1 MSQLLLAGGGHTH
14 ALLLRRWAM
23 HPSSRP
29 AAEAITLVSA
39 GSTSLYSGLIPAALQ
54 GALPIDDC
62 AIDLRELC
70 RRAAVG
76 FVQARISGLDV
87 QSRELRLEGD
97 RPALR
102 FDWLSLNLGATVHCP
117 DQAGC
122 LPIKPLEPVLKALA
136 KLSPGDRV
144 RVIGSGAA
152 AVEVSLALAA
162 RGLMVQLVARER
174 QRSFWGRFEAVLRAV
189 SVQIV
194 QEPQGS
200 VRLELHCTGSRGHH
214 WLASAGLPVDGHG
227 RVLTQSTLRSLGNER
242 IFAMGDCAV
251 VANQPRPAS
260 GVWAVRAAPLLARN
274 LKRALGSKSL
284 RSWHPQRRALQL
296 LGDGRSRAWALWGTW
311 GIGPSRWLW
320 HWKQRLDQRF
330 MAMLHPAAMTP
341 AEPMLCCGCA
351 AKLPEQPLMAALSRL
366 QGGRPPLAEDAA
378 SFATPG
384 QLDPWWQSVDG
395 FPALVADPWLNGR
408 LTALH
413 ACSDLWACG
422 VPVAHAQALVTMPQ
436 AASNQQE
443 ELLLQTL
450 AGVRSVLE
458 PQGAALIGGH
468 TLQSREPA
476 DLLRPL
482 SVQLSLALV
491 INGRQHESQTTW
503 GKGPL
508 HAGDALLL
516 TRGIGSGV
524 LFAAAMAGAAAPGWI
539 EAALTQMQRS
549 QAPLLPVLRQHGCH
563 ACTDITGFG
572 LLGHLNE
579 MLEASAAGLQV
590 VLDAEAV
597 PAFSGALE
605 LLAQGWRSSLA
616 PANGGALQRWPRLQ
630 GVRAEL
636 LVDPQTCGPLLVALP
651 QEQAGACVQ
660 SLERLGWL
668 DATVIGR
675 VQQEGG

>member
-1 MSQLLLAGGGHTH
+1 MQ
-14 ALLLRRWAM
+14 
-23 HPSSRP
+23 PSSRP

-54 GALPIDDC
+54 GALPIEEC

-87 QSRELRLEGD
+87 QSRELRLEGE

-144 RVIGSGAA
+144 RVVGSGAA

-162 RGLMVQLVARER
+162 RGLMVQLVARGLGG
-174 QRSFWGRFEAVLRAV
+174 QQVLLGPICSGLFCGRLGPDRAGPQLLSEV
-189 SVQIV
+189 GAALHG
-194 QEPQGS
+194 EPGS
-200 VRLELHCTGSRGHH
+200 PL
-214 WLASAGLPVDGHG
+214 AGLGCCVARCDGHG

-260 GVWAVRAAPLLARN
+260 GVWAVRAAPWSRWWLALLVR
-274 LKRALGSKSL
+274 RALGGESL

-311 GIGPSRWLW
+311 CIGPSRWLW

-330 MAMLHPAAMTP
+330 MAMLHPAGMTP

-443 ELLLQTL
+443 DLLLQTL

-468 TLQSREPA
+468 TLCSRV
-476 DLLRPL
+476 L
-482 SVQLSLALV
+482 SAPDRQRQDFIQLAAEL
-491 INGRQHESQTTW
+491 G
-503 GKGPL
+503 
-508 HAGDALLL
+508 AGDQW
-516 TRGIGSGV
+516 
-524 LFAAAMAGAAAPGWI
+524 P
-539 EAALTQMQRS
+539 
-549 QAPLLPVLRQHGCH
+549 
-563 ACTDITGFG
+563 
-572 LLGHLNE
+572 
-579 MLEASAAGLQV
+579 SARESNHVG
-590 VLDAEAV
+590 
-597 PAFSGALE
+597 
-605 LLAQGWRSSLA
+605 
-616 PANGGALQRWPRLQ
+616 
-630 GVRAEL
+630 
-636 LVDPQTCGPLLVALP
+636 
-651 QEQAGACVQ
+651 
-660 SLERLGWL
+660 
-668 DATVIGR
+668 
-675 VQQEGG
+675 